1 MTSTDGIKIV
11 LCEGVK
17 EGGCSRTQQRDREEK
32 GVHAVRRLSSGVL
45 VRRVE
50 WRLMFWELA
59 AADFGVE
66 EVGAEVR
73 IATAEEIKGVGSI
86 VRVFGGFEVRLR
98 SSGKS

>member
-17 EGGCSRTQQRDREEK
+17 KGGCSRTQQRDREEK
-32 GVHAVRRLSSGVL
+32 GVPAVRRLSSDVL

-50 WRLMFWELA
+50 LRLMFWELA
-59 AADFGVE
+59 VADLGVE
-66 EVGAEVR
+66 GVGAEVGM
-73 IATAEEIKGVGSI
+73 ATAEEIKRAGSI
-86 VRVFGGFEVRLR
+86 VRVFGGFEVRVG